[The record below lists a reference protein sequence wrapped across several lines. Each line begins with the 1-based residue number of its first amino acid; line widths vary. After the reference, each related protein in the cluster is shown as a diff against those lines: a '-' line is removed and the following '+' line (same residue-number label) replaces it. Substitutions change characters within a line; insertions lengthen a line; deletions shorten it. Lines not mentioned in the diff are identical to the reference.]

1 MDSRAVTFCTCEL
14 LPAKSNVTVLAE
26 RSNCT
31 LTVLTLTVELLKHD
45 VKPDICKMSA
55 ASTPTGRVPR
65 RQSVVMARHGWCHN
79 LIVVVM
85 WQYHRSKKGG
95 RG

>member
-1 MDSRAVTFCTCEL
+1 MDNNAVTFCTCEL

-45 VKPDICKMSA
+45 VKPDICRMSA

-65 RQSVVMARHGWCHN
+65 RQSLVMVRYGWCRS
-79 LIVVVM
+79 LIVVVV
-85 WQYHRSKKGG
+85 
-95 RG
+95 